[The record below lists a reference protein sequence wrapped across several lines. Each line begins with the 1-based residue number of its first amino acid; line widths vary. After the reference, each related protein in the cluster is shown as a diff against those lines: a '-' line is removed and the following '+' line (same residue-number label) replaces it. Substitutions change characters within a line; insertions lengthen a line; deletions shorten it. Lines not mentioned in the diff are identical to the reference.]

1 MEMKVNIYSSEDYKK
16 IVSELVDPG
25 FTALN
30 IRKEKNDKEILD
42 YLNKPSKKKYKFL
55 VGWIEAENP

>member
-16 IVSELVDPG
+16 IISELVDPG

-30 IRKEKNDKEILD
+30 IRKEKNDK
-42 YLNKPSKKKYKFL
+42 
-55 VGWIEAENP
+55 